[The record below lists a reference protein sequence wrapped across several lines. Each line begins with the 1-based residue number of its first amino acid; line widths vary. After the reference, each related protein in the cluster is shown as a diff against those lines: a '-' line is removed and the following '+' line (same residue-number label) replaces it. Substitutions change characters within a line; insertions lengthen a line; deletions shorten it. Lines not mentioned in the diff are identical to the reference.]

1 MAPSFID
8 IADDVLPAS
17 IIFCK
22 RRTTAGTQEA
32 GESNIL
38 AHDTSLTDRVVI
50 VTGGSRGLGREM
62 ALALVE
68 AGARVVVVALNDS
81 AHLAKTVRDAEAI
94 AGSGRLIP
102 MVADVRRDADC
113 QRVADETLNAFGAVH
128 VLFNNAG
135 LGIQV
140 VENYS
145 KKPQTPFWETDLDA
159 WYAVVETNVHGV
171 FLMARA
177 VTPTMIKQKFG
188 KIINLSTNRHTMLR
202 LGGSTYGGAK
212 AFVEVASRVWAK
224 ELAGTGV
231 TVNVLL
237 PGGPVDTGI
246 RSGPLRDDTFWPIS
260 IMRAPTLWLASDQSN
275 GHTAQRFLA
284 RLWDETLPLAERI
297 KAAREDG
304 IDKPMMM

>member
-1 MAPSFID
+1 L
-8 IADDVLPAS
+8 ADDP
-17 IIFCK
+17 
-22 RRTTAGTQEA
+22 
-32 GESNIL
+32 
-38 AHDTSLTDRVVI
+38 SLIDRSVI

-68 AGARVVVVALNDS
+68 AGARVAVVGLTDS
-81 AHLAKTVRDAEAI
+81 AHLAKTVKDAETA
-94 AGSGRLIP
+94 AGAGRLIP
-102 MVADVRRDADC
+102 IVADLRSDEDC
-113 QRVADETLNAFGAVH
+113 QRVVRETLAAFGAVH

-145 KKPQTPFWETDLDA
+145 KKPRTMFWETHLEA
-159 WYAVVETNVHGV
+159 WNAIVNTNVHGV

-177 VTPTMIKQKFG
+177 VAPIMIAQKFG
-188 KIINLSTNRHTMLR
+188 KIINVSTNRHTMLR
-202 LGGSTYGGAK
+202 LGGSSYGGAK
-212 AFVEVASRVWAK
+212 AFVEVASRVWAQ
-224 ELAGTGV
+224 ELDGTGV

-246 RSGPLRDDTFWPIS
+246 RTGPLINDRFWPIS
-260 IMRAPTLWLASDQSN
+260 IMRAPTLWLASDRSN